1 MIDWLI
7 IVGEIELL
15 YFVIV
20 LILCGFIYTGLK
32 YYQIKQ
38 KYKPFEDLNIEIDK
52 RLDRKDTL
60 DNEISSLELAYKTK
74 QDQYNKLLD
83 DYNLLDG
90 DFTAIECGLYKPQF
104 DFETSLEYKNKL
116 EELYYEQKKKIKD
129 NSALIC
135 KAPNQSD
142 RLVKKLIKNLSKLAL
157 NYFNNECR
165 VIINKVKWNNANQMI
180 ERIYKIYENVN
191 EILEF
196 PAEMEITKE
205 YRDLKIKELQLT
217 YEYELKKKDEK
228 EREALFRETMK
239 EEEKRRKEIEEAK
252 RQTEFETNLY
262 EKALK
267 EIELKLQTAHE
278 TEKIRFEEEIEELK
292 KKLEQCKENER
303 KISEAEKG
311 VKNGHIYVISNIGS
325 FGKDI
330 YKIGMTRRLEP
341 EERVDELGNASVPF
355 KFDIHAMIKSDNA
368 PELEYRLHKA
378 FENKRVNRV
387 NLRKEFFNV
396 SLDEIAQE
404 VHKYNAN
411 IMFVKEPEAL
421 EFRESQEIIKQ
432 QDKGE

>member
-20 LILCGFIYTGLK
+20 LLLCGFIYTGLK

-262 EKALK
+262 KKALK

>member
-20 LILCGFIYTGLK
+20 LLLCGFIYTGLK

-52 RLDRKDTL
+52 KLDRKDTL

>member
-20 LILCGFIYTGLK
+20 LLLCGFIYTGLK

-38 KYKPFEDLNIEIDK
+38 KYKLFEDLNIEIDK

-90 DFTAIECGLYKPQF
+90 DFIAIECGLYKPQF

>member
-20 LILCGFIYTGLK
+20 LLLCGFIYTGLK

-278 TEKIRFEEEIEELK
+278 KEKIRFEEEIEELK

>member
-1 MIDWLI
+1 M
-7 IVGEIELL
+7 
-15 YFVIV
+15 
-20 LILCGFIYTGLK
+20 
-32 YYQIKQ
+32 
-38 KYKPFEDLNIEIDK
+38 
-52 RLDRKDTL
+52 
-60 DNEISSLELAYKTK
+60 
-74 QDQYNKLLD
+74 
-83 DYNLLDG
+83 
-90 DFTAIECGLYKPQF
+90 
-104 DFETSLEYKNKL
+104 

-341 EERVDELGNASVPF
+341 EERVEELGNASVPF

>member
-20 LILCGFIYTGLK
+20 LLLCGFIYTGLK

-129 NSALIC
+129 NSALIY

>member
-20 LILCGFIYTGLK
+20 LLLCGFIYTGLK

-325 FGKDI
+325 FGKEI

>member
-7 IVGEIELL
+7 IVGEIKLL

-20 LILCGFIYTGLK
+20 LLLCGFIYTGLK

>member
-20 LILCGFIYTGLK
+20 LLLCGFIYTGLK

-135 KAPNQSD
+135 KVPNQSD

>member
-20 LILCGFIYTGLK
+20 LLLCGFIYTGLK

-228 EREALFRETMK
+228 EREALFLETMK

>member
-20 LILCGFIYTGLK
+20 LLLCGFIYTGLK

-60 DNEISSLELAYKTK
+60 DNEISNLELAYKTK

-135 KAPNQSD
+135 KVPNQSD

>member
-20 LILCGFIYTGLK
+20 LLLCGFIYTGLK

>member
-20 LILCGFIYTGLK
+20 LLLCGFIYTGLK

-341 EERVDELGNASVPF
+341 E
-355 KFDIHAMIKSDNA
+355 
-368 PELEYRLHKA
+368 
-378 FENKRVNRV
+378 
-387 NLRKEFFNV
+387 
-396 SLDEIAQE
+396 
-404 VHKYNAN
+404 
-411 IMFVKEPEAL
+411 AL

>member
-20 LILCGFIYTGLK
+20 LLLCGFIYTGLK

-38 KYKPFEDLNIEIDK
+38 KYKLFEDLNIEIDK

>member
-20 LILCGFIYTGLK
+20 LLLCGFIYTGLK
-32 YYQIKQ
+32 YYQVKQ

-52 RLDRKDTL
+52 RLDRKDTI

>member
-20 LILCGFIYTGLK
+20 LLLCGFIYTGLK

-341 EERVDELGNASVPF
+341 EERVDEL
-355 KFDIHAMIKSDNA
+355 DIHAMIKSDNA

>member
-20 LILCGFIYTGLK
+20 LLLCGFIYTGLK

-341 EERVDELGNASVPF
+341 EERVEELGNASVPF

>member
-20 LILCGFIYTGLK
+20 LLLCGFIYTGLK

-83 DYNLLDG
+83 DYNLLNG

>member
-7 IVGEIELL
+7 IIGEIELL

-20 LILCGFIYTGLK
+20 LLLCGFIYTGLK

>member
-20 LILCGFIYTGLK
+20 LLLCGFIYTGLK

-165 VIINKVKWNNANQMI
+165 VIINKVKWNNANQII

>member
-20 LILCGFIYTGLK
+20 LLLCGFIYTGLK

-60 DNEISSLELAYKTK
+60 DNEISNLELAYKTK

>member
-20 LILCGFIYTGLK
+20 LLLCGFIYTGLK

-52 RLDRKDTL
+52 RLDRKDTI

>member
-20 LILCGFIYTGLK
+20 LLLCGFIYTGLK

-90 DFTAIECGLYKPQF
+90 DSTAIECGLYKPQF

>member
-20 LILCGFIYTGLK
+20 LLLCGFIYTGLK

-74 QDQYNKLLD
+74 QDQ
-83 DYNLLDG
+83 YNLLDG

>member
-20 LILCGFIYTGLK
+20 LLLCGFIYTGLK

-90 DFTAIECGLYKPQF
+90 DFTAIECGLYKLQF

>member
-20 LILCGFIYTGLK
+20 LLLCGFIYTGLK

-330 YKIGMTRRLEP
+330 YKIGMTRWLEP

>member
-20 LILCGFIYTGLK
+20 LLLCGFIYTGLK

-74 QDQYNKLLD
+74 QDQYNKLID

-341 EERVDELGNASVPF
+341 EERVEELGNASVPF

>member
-1 MIDWLI
+1 
-7 IVGEIELL
+7 
-15 YFVIV
+15 
-20 LILCGFIYTGLK
+20 
-32 YYQIKQ
+32 
-38 KYKPFEDLNIEIDK
+38 
-52 RLDRKDTL
+52 
-60 DNEISSLELAYKTK
+60 
-74 QDQYNKLLD
+74 
-83 DYNLLDG
+83 
-90 DFTAIECGLYKPQF
+90 
-104 DFETSLEYKNKL
+104 
-116 EELYYEQKKKIKD
+116 
-129 NSALIC
+129 
-135 KAPNQSD
+135 
-142 RLVKKLIKNLSKLAL
+142 
-157 NYFNNECR
+157 
-165 VIINKVKWNNANQMI
+165 MI